1 VSFACWRSEP
11 NRIPRI
17 LKHRSSPQVRRL

>member
-11 NRIPRI
+11 NRVLRV
-17 LKHRSSPQVRRL
+17 LKHQPSPSGAIF